1 MTFIMVQIVG
11 RRMSICKHRRKRAH
25 SEDMSLTARIL
36 SAACLLLCATPE
48 ANAFS
53 RRQKCTLRC
62 HMEVDSTQADP
73 FAIQVRLIDPPKQI
87 FVEKAPS
94 LSERQI
100 KAVEVYPAE
109 NGSWGAMFLLD
120 NSGRITLSNLSNSN
134 RGRMMVIFVG
144 TEKASRQVVDLEIDA
159 PVSDGFL
166 PIPRGLTY
174 AEALVLKKCFPPLRP
189 ERRRR

>member
-1 MTFIMVQIVG
+1 
-11 RRMSICKHRRKRAH
+11 MSICKHRRKGAH
-25 SEDMSLTARIL
+25 SENMSLTARIL
-36 SAACLLLCATPE
+36 SAVCFLLCAIPE

-134 RGRMMVIFVG
+134 RGRTMVIFVG
-144 TEKASRQVVDLEIDA
+144 TEKASRQVIDLEIDA